1 MRNISLT
8 LIEEDL
14 SDRLEP
20 YLSAGISPILIV
32 VRSFFKDEEWIDY
45 LTYILDVEAIK
56 GDFHKTL
63 SRYFDVIYVGSTSGI
78 DLFAIVLPKFGADVS
93 DSEALKNK
101 VESLEDDL
109 IAVFLSDVS
118 IRRIQKQV
126 DIFRNPFRTFVEF
139 AVGYAFL
146 RSADTDDIVEAVKL
160 ALGRADMRRRIK
172 IDELS
177 RELYHILDTGSVYT
191 YFQPIID
198 VKEKKIYAHEAL
210 VRGPEGSLLRS
221 PALLFKIAH
230 YNGMEM
236 DLDRIVRRKHIE
248 TFKNYVKENKNALL
262 SINLGPF
269 TPMFIDDIEKD
280 LKYAGIPKENIIWE
294 VSEKTYIDD
303 FAAFARVI
311 DLLVSEGYQVAVDDF
326 GAGAT
331 TFKLIFSINTRIVKI
346 DRSFIEN
353 VSQDVTKQMFL
364 ERLIGC
370 LYQPDTLL
378 FIEGVETEKEFQALL
393 HIGYR
398 YYQGYYMFRPAP
410 ELVDDEKVKNL
421 LKDVEYDIPS
431 MRFPGYFLS

>member
-1 MRNISLT
+1 MRDISLA
-8 LIEEDL
+8 LIEKGL
-14 SDRLEP
+14 SEKIEP
-20 YLSAGISPILIV
+20 YLSVGISPILII
-32 VRSFFKDEEWIDY
+32 VRSFFKDEEWVDY
-45 LTYILDVEAIK
+45 VTYILDVATIK
-56 GDFHKTL
+56 DDFQKAL
-63 SRYFDVIYVGSTSGI
+63 SRYFDVIYVDTTSGV

-93 DSEALKNK
+93 DT
-101 VESLEDDL
+101 ESLKDHVEVVENGL
-109 IAVFLSDVS
+109 IDVFLSDTY
-118 IRRIQKQV
+118 IGRIQRQINV
-126 DIFRNPFRTFVEF
+126 FRNPFRTFIEF

-160 ALGRADMRRRIK
+160 ALGRADMRRRVK

-198 VKEKKIYAHEAL
+198 VKEKKVYAHEAL

-248 TFKNYVKENKNALL
+248 TFKKYVKEKKNALL

-269 TPMFIDDIEKD
+269 TPMFMDDIEKD
-280 LKYAGIPKENIIWE
+280 LKYAGIPKESIIWE
-294 VSEKTYIDD
+294 VSENTYIDD
-303 FAAFARVI
+303 FTAFARVI

-331 TFKLIFSINTRIVKI
+331 TFKLIFSINTQIVKI

-353 VSQDVTKQMFL
+353 VNQDSAKQMFL

-370 LYQPDTLL
+370 FYQPDTLL
-378 FIEGVETEKEFQALL
+378 LIEGVETEEEFHALL
-393 HIGYR
+393 NIGYR

-410 ELVDDEKVKNL
+410 ELIDDEEVKAL
-421 LKDVEYDIPS
+421 LKDVEYDILS
-431 MRFPGYFLS
+431 MKFSDYFRS